1 MSVQDVARSY
11 VGLTHFVSCSVRV
24 VQSLALAPELRV
36 QCLSHWSGFSSG
48 AGRNLWETPLVKGAK
63 RLSLVKKVLMKPV
76 LNFNLMRRVRLP
88 MDVSKYTLESDV
100 TPTEGGLGLSFLL
113 EVFRISITCI

>member
-1 MSVQDVARSY
+1 MARSY

-36 QCLSHWSGFSSG
+36 HVFPTGQVFLQEPGETCGKHHWS
-48 AGRNLWETPLVKGAK
+48 RELRDW
-63 RLSLVKKVLMKPV
+63 SLVKKVLMKPV

-88 MDVSKYTLESDV
+88 MDVSKYTLVSDV

-113 EVFRISITCI
+113 EVF